1 MNDVLLPFCRFMLVL
16 DALRAHD
23 LHMKW
28 SKCYFGASS
37 IVYLGHVICAYDIT
51 MDNDKVKAIARPRA
65 CVAS

>member
-1 MNDVLLPFCRFMLVL
+1 MLVL